1 MVAVSEELSPFS
13 RCIRGPIS
21 PLAIESHAII
31 FGRNTQSMDTS
42 AAILSSWP
50 GNPTPGST
58 LLLLSIWFGPAV
70 LSALAAS
77 WLSGRRGGGVGKGVA
92 VGIAGAF
99 VGGMFG
105 CAVPPAMVAA
115 PLIGAAAAV
124 VAVLSSE

>member
-1 MVAVSEELSPFS
+1 MHTPAV
-13 RCIRGPIS
+13 
-21 PLAIESHAII
+21 
-31 FGRNTQSMDTS
+31 
-42 AAILSSWP
+42 ILSSWP

-58 LLLLSIWFGPAV
+58 LLLLSIWFGPAI

-77 WLSGRRGGGVGKGVA
+77 WLSGRRGGGFGKGVA
-92 VGIAGAF
+92 VGIAAAF

-124 VAVLSSE
+124 VAVLRSE